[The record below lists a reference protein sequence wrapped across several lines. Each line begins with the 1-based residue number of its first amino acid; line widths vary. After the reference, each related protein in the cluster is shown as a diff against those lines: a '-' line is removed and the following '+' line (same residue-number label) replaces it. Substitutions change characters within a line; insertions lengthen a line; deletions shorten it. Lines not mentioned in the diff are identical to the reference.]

1 MWVIILVAACVGA
14 IMGRHAIAVTDDH
27 RVATAE
33 GQRLGRSD
41 RRLTPICGDCG
52 GALTPLGTR
61 CRPHG
66 HGQRRSNPVVIAVS
80 VVLMVTMAVVVPSLW
95 VLPAYAIF
103 STAMVV
109 LTITDLDTKLIPN
122 RMLGPALVVGTVL
135 LVVGWLFDTS
145 AGSPLRALGGGAG
158 YFLVMFLLAIVTR
171 GGLGFGDVK
180 LAALIGVFT
189 GFLSWEAVVVAAV
202 AGFLLGGVVSL
213 VLLVFRIR
221 SRKDAIPFGPFMTVA
236 GVVAVVWWQQI
247 ASWYLS

>member
-1 MWVIILVAACVGA
+1 
-14 IMGRHAIAVTDDH
+14 MGRHAIAVTDAH
-27 RVATAE
+27 RVASGE
-33 GQRLGRSD
+33 GRRLRRSD
-41 RRLTPICGDCG
+41 RGTTPICGVCG
-52 GALTPLGTR
+52 GAMTLLGTR
-61 CRPHG
+61 CRSQRHV
-66 HGQRRSNPVVIAVS
+66 QRRSNPVVIAVS
-80 VVLMVTMAVVVPSLW
+80 VGLMVTMAVVVPSLW

-103 STAMVV
+103 ATAMVV

-158 YFLVMFLLAIVTR
+158 YFLVMFLLAIVAR

-189 GFLSWEAVVVAAV
+189 GFLSWDAVVVAAV
-202 AGFLLGGVVSL
+202 VGFLMGGVVSL
-213 VLLVFRIR
+213 VLVVFRIR

-236 GVVAVVWWQQI
+236 AVVAVVWWEQI
-247 ASWYLS
+247 AAWYLS